1 MPKKITSQ
9 KTQQLAV
16 CGVMLALSVVLSLIK
31 IFALPF
37 GGEVTLFGMVPIMLI
52 GFLYGT
58 RFGVICGLIDGIF
71 QCILGITASQA
82 LAGLNL
88 RSALLMICL
97 DYFIAF
103 AVIGTAGIFKRTIK
117 KPSLSLCAG
126 AVFVSLL
133 RYIIHTAS
141 GVILYGSYAEWFF
154 TQEGFY
160 SWGEN
165 IVSSYSGIT
174 LSLIY
179 SLIYN
184 ASYMLPEAIL
194 SVIACV
200 AIMSVKPIV
209 NALPKNNL

>member
-1 MPKKITSQ
+1 MPKKSTYK
-9 KTQQLAV
+9 KTQRLSV
-16 CGVMLALSVVLSLIK
+16 CGVLIALSVVLSLIK

-37 GGEVTLFGMVPIMLI
+37 GGSVTLFSMVPLMLI

-58 RFGVICGLIDGIF
+58 PFGLLCGFICGIF
-71 QCILGITASQA
+71 QCILGITMSQA

-88 RSALLMICL
+88 GSSLLMICL
-97 DYFIAF
+97 DYFVAF
-103 AVIGTAGIFKRTIK
+103 AVIGTAGIFRNIFK
-117 KPSLSLCAG
+117 KPYLSLSVG
-126 AVFVSLL
+126 AVFASIL
-133 RYIIHTAS
+133 RYAVHTLS

-160 SWGEN
+160 SWGEA
-165 IVSSYSGIT
+165 ILSKYSGIT

-184 ASYMLPEAIL
+184 ATYMLPEAVL
-194 SVIACV
+194 SVIACS

-209 NALPKNNL
+209 NTLRKNNL

>member
-1 MPKKITSQ
+1 MPKKSTYQNTQ
-9 KTQQLAV
+9 KLSV
-16 CGVMLALSVVLSLIK
+16 CGVLIALSVVLSLIK

-37 GGEVTLFGMVPIMLI
+37 GGSVTLFSMVPLMLI

-58 RFGVICGLIDGIF
+58 PFGLLCGFICGIF
-71 QCILGITASQA
+71 QCILGITMSQA

-88 RSALLMICL
+88 GSSLLMICL
-97 DYFIAF
+97 DYFVAF
-103 AVIGTAGIFKRTIK
+103 AVIGTAGIFKNLFK
-117 KPSLSLCAG
+117 KPYLSLSLG
-126 AVFVSLL
+126 AVIASIL
-133 RYIIHTAS
+133 RYAVHTLS

-160 SWGEN
+160 SWGEA
-165 IVSSYSGIT
+165 ILSKYSGIT

-184 ASYMLPEAIL
+184 ATYMLPEAVL
-194 SVIACV
+194 SVIACG

-209 NALPKNNL
+209 NTLEKNNL